1 MLCNTQ
7 PLSKSPRPLS
17 ALLVGIPQGWGASC
31 WGPTAPVPPQFNQ
44 QTSLGCTGKRKGGEE
59 EETEE
64 KKGETPP
71 PLRGKGWGRV
81 PAPLCHPP
89 APHYLRSGGIVP
101 DLSGEDRVS
110 RSLGAHQRGDK
121 TKKELKIKKKK

>member
-1 MLCNTQ
+1 MH
-7 PLSKSPRPLS
+7 R
-17 ALLVGIPQGWGASC
+17 
-31 WGPTAPVPPQFNQ
+31 
-44 QTSLGCTGKRKGGEE
+44 EE
-59 EETEE
+59 ERGRRGGNRG
-64 KKGETPP
+64 KKGKT

-121 TKKELKIKKKK
+121 TKKELKIKKK